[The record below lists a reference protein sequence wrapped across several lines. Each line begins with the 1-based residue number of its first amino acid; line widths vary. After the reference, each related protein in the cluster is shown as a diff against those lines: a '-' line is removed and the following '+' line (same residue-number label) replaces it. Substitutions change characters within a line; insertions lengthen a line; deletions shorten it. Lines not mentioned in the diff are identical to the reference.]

1 MIENISLKHI
11 IIIFAPLDYY
21 QTMKNTINPIQ
32 REITP
37 LSQGDC
43 LLVFDRIKRNFDFPV
58 HFHPE
63 YELNFIFNAPGAQR
77 IVGDHTSYIADY
89 ELILVGP
96 NVYHG
101 WNNGRCI
108 HENIHEITIQFHR
121 DLIHESL
128 LALNMMKPIQE
139 LLINSSRGISFADH
153 TIRQMA
159 PRLIE
164 LSRHN
169 GMNAFIE
176 LLSILHTLSLST
188 DQKLL
193 CSQPINTTEVVA
205 NNDRFRIVCQHIAQN
220 YHEKIKVEQVAKLLN
235 MTETTLSRLMKQRTG
250 KSFIDFLNDYRIG
263 FATRWLTETNQSIS
277 EIAYRCGFY
286 NISNFNRIF
295 KKTKGCTPSKYRE
308 NFSGIKKVS

>member
-1 MIENISLKHI
+1 
-11 IIIFAPLDYY
+11 
-21 QTMKNTINPIQ
+21 MKNTINPIQ

-43 LLVFDRIKRNFDFPV
+43 LLVFDRKKSQFDFPV

-63 YELNFIFNAPGAQR
+63 YELNFIVNATGAQR
-77 IVGDHTSYIADY
+77 IVGDHTCYINEY
-89 ELILVGP
+89 ELVLVGP

-101 WNNGRCI
+101 WNNGKCTSD
-108 HENIHEITIQFHR
+108 HIHEITIQFHR

-128 LALNMMKPIQE
+128 LARNMMKSINE
-139 LLINSSRGISFADH
+139 LLFNASRGILFPGH
-153 TIRQMA
+153 IVELIA
-159 PRLIE
+159 PRLME
-164 LSRHN
+164 LSSHN
-169 GMNAFIE
+169 GMDAFIE
-176 LLSILHTLSLST
+176 LLSILHILST
-188 DQKLL
+188 SSDQKLL
-193 CSQPINTTEVVA
+193 CSQPINTSEVA
-205 NNDRFRIVCQHIAQN
+205 NSDRIRVVCQYIAQN

-263 FATRWLTETNQSIS
+263 FATRWLTETSQSIS
-277 EIAYRCGFY
+277 EIAFRCGFY

-295 KKTKGCTPSKYRE
+295 KKTKGCTPGEYRI